1 MSAHMD
7 TPVTDADATDLGGL
21 PGAVG
26 TVTPMMR
33 QFLSAKAE
41 HPDALLLFRM
51 GDFYET
57 FYEDAVEA
65 SRILELTLTS
75 RNKKDDDP
83 IPMAGVPHHAL
94 AAYLPR
100 LIEAGKKVAICEQL
114 EDPKIAKGIV
124 KRAVVRVIT
133 PGVVLDENIL
143 DRRTHNYLTAIAR
156 APRGTEVGLCWIDV
170 STGDR
175 RGATLPDLAQALD
188 ELGRVEPR
196 EVLDAADDDALD
208 HAVRFAVAG
217 VTVSRV
223 PATADRSTPL
233 ASAVGMAADYIGD
246 TQKSNTV
253 LLRDLEV
260 VELARTLRVGPA
272 TVRNLEL
279 VRTLADGRRKGSLL
293 ALLDHTRTAMGSRRL
308 KQWILYPLCELAP
321 IRRRHDIVGALVDD
335 PMTRG
340 LLRDALDGVYDLE
353 RLVGRV
359 SAGSATPRDLIALAD
374 SLERLPEL
382 AATLTANGHPA
393 LVALAARLD
402 PVPDA
407 TAEIRRALVDEPP
420 ATLKDGGVIREG
432 FDPDL
437 DELIQIARDGKTWF
451 ADYAQRLRD
460 ASGINSLKIK
470 FNNVFGYFI
479 EVTRANLEHVPATWL
494 RKQTLANAERYYT
507 PELKDREEKILGADE
522 RRLALEQGF
531 FDALRGRIA
540 TWGARIQ
547 ATAAEVAAVDVL
559 ATLAEVAQRNGYTRP
574 DMVAPPIIDIRGGR
588 HAVIEALLPAGEFVP
603 NDIALDG
610 DGARMVIITGPNMA
624 GKSTVMRQVALIA
637 LLAQMGSFV
646 PADAATIGLVDRIFT
661 RVGASDDLSRGQST
675 FMVEMTETA
684 RILAEATRQS
694 LVVLDEIG
702 RGTSTF
708 DGVSIAW
715 SVAEHLHDTIGARTL
730 FATHYHELTELALTR
745 DGVANM
751 SIAVKEWK
759 EEIVFLRRLVPGG
772 TNRSYGIQV
781 ARLAGLPRPVIG
793 RAREVLANLEA
804 NALDPDSRPK
814 LARGKGKARSDQW
827 QLDLF
832 APPASPS
839 RLLEALAEVDPEG
852 LTPRSALDLI
862 FELKALASSESEP
875 ERPR

>member
-1 MSAHMD
+1 MD
-7 TPVTDADATDLGGL
+7 TPATDAADAGPAGV
-21 PGAVG
+21 PASVGA
-26 TVTPMMR
+26 VTPMMR
-33 QFLSAKAE
+33 QFLAAKAE

-57 FYEDAVEA
+57 FYDDAVEA

-100 LIEAGKKVAICEQL
+100 LVDAGKKVAICEQL

-143 DRRTHNYLTAIAR
+143 DRRTHNYLVAIAR
-156 APRGTEVGLCWIDV
+156 APRGGAVGLCWVDV

-175 RGATLPDLAQALD
+175 RGARLPDLAQALD
-188 ELGRVEPR
+188 ELGRIEPR
-196 EVLDAADDDALD
+196 EVLVADADDALD
-208 HAVRFAVAG
+208 HAVRYAVQG

-223 PATADRSTPL
+223 PAPDPKAPPL
-233 ASAVGMAADYIGD
+233 DAAAAMAADYIGD
-246 TQKSNTV
+246 TQKGSAL

-260 VELARTLRVGPA
+260 VELARTMRVGPA

-293 ALLDHTRTAMGSRRL
+293 GLLDHTRTAMGSRRL
-308 KQWILYPLCELAP
+308 KQWILYPLCDLEA
-321 IRRRHDIVGALVDD
+321 IRARHDIVGALVDD

-340 LLRDALDGVYDLE
+340 LLRDGLDGVYDLE

-359 SAGSATPRDLIALAD
+359 SAGTAGPRDLIALAE

-393 LVALAARLD
+393 LAALAARLD
-402 PVPDA
+402 PVA
-407 TAEIRRALVDEPP
+407 AASAEIRHTLVDEPP

-432 FDPDL
+432 YDPAL

-451 ADYAQRLRD
+451 ADYAQRLRES
-460 ASGINSLKIK
+460 SGIGSLKIK
-470 FNNVFGYFI
+470 FNSVFGYFI
-479 EVTRANLEHVPATWL
+479 EVTRANLGAVPDTWL

-507 PELKDREEKILGADE
+507 PELKEREEKILGADD
-522 RRLALEQGF
+522 RRLTLEQGF
-531 FDALRGRIA
+531 FDALRDRVA
-540 TWGARIQ
+540 TFGARIQ
-547 ATAAEVAAVDVL
+547 AVADEVGAVDVL
-559 ATLAEVAQRNGYTRP
+559 ATLAEVAQRRGYVRP
-574 DMVAPPIIDIRGGR
+574 DMVEAPVVDLRGGR
-588 HAVIEALLPAGEFVP
+588 HPVIEALLPVGEFVP
-603 NDIALDG
+603 NDVSLDG

-637 LLAQMGSFV
+637 LLAQMGGFV
-646 PADAATIGLVDRIFT
+646 PADRATIGLVDRIFT
-661 RVGASDDLSRGQST
+661 RVGASDDLARGQST
-675 FMVEMTETA
+675 FMVEMNETA

-745 DGVANM
+745 EGVANM

-781 ARLAGLPRPVIG
+781 ARLAGLPRPVIQ
-793 RAREVLANLEA
+793 RAREILSNLEA

-814 LARGKGKARSDQW
+814 LARGQGGPGAKRGDHW

-832 APPASPS
+832 APPAAPS
-839 RLLEALAEVDPEG
+839 ALLEALAAVDPEE
-852 LTPRSALDLI
+852 LSPRAALDLVYA
-862 FELKALASSESEP
+862 LKGLA
-875 ERPR
+875 EREGSR

>member
-1 MSAHMD
+1 MD
-7 TPVTDADATDLGGL
+7 TPAAAAATGV
-21 PGAVG
+21 PQVVG

-33 QFLSAKAE
+33 QFLAAKAE

-57 FYEDAVEA
+57 FYDDAVEA

-75 RNKKDDDP
+75 RNKKDADP
-83 IPMAGVPHHAL
+83 IPMAGIPHHAL

-100 LIEAGKKVAICEQL
+100 LVDAGKKVAICEQL
-114 EDPKIAKGIV
+114 EDPKEAKGIV

-143 DRRTHNYLTAIAR
+143 DRRTHNYLASIAR
-156 APRGTEVGLCWIDV
+156 LPKRTEVGICWVDV

-188 ELGRVEPR
+188 ELGRIEPR
-196 EVLDAADDDALD
+196 ELLVAATDDALD
-208 HAVRFAVAG
+208 HAVRHAVQGAI
-217 VTVSRV
+217 VSRV
-223 PATADRSTPL
+223 PEVEAPRTLLEAAAR
-233 ASAVGMAADYIGD
+233 MAADYIGD
-246 TQKSNTV
+246 TQKGGAL
-253 LLRDLEV
+253 LLRELEE
-260 VELARTLRVGPA
+260 VELARTLRIGPA

-293 ALLDHTRTAMGSRRL
+293 GLLDHTRTAMGSRRL
-308 KQWILYPLCELAP
+308 KQWILYPLCDLEP
-321 IRRRHDIVGALVDD
+321 IRQRHDVVGALVDD

-353 RLVGRV
+353 RLVSRV
-359 SAGSATPRDLIALAD
+359 SAGSAGPRDLLALAD
-374 SLERLPEL
+374 SLERLPQL
-382 AATLTANGHPA
+382 AETLTVSGHPA
-393 LVALAARLD
+393 LTNLAARLD
-402 PVPDA
+402 PVAPA
-407 TAEIRRALVDEPP
+407 SAEIRRSLVDEPP

-432 FDPDL
+432 FDPEL

-451 ADYAQRLRD
+451 ANYAKQLRE
-460 ASGINSLKIK
+460 ATGIGSLKIK

-479 EVTRANLEHVPATWL
+479 EVTKANLGSVPDTWL

-507 PELKDREEKILGADE
+507 PDLKDREEKILGADE
-522 RRLALEQGF
+522 RRLALEQRF
-531 FDALRGRIA
+531 FDALRDRVA
-540 TWGARIQ
+540 TYGARVQ
-547 ATAAEVAAVDVL
+547 AVAAEVAAVDVL
-559 ATLAEVAQRNGYTRP
+559 ATLAEIAQKRGYIRP
-574 DMVAPPIIDIRGGR
+574 ELVEAPVVDVRGGR
-588 HAVIEALLPAGEFVP
+588 HPVIEALLPVGEFVP

-610 DGARMVIITGPNMA
+610 ETSRMLIITGPNMA
-624 GKSTVMRQVALIA
+624 GKSTVMRQLALIA
-637 LLAQMGSFV
+637 LLAQMGGFV
-646 PADAATIGLVDRIFT
+646 PADSATLGLVDRIFT
-661 RVGASDDLSRGQST
+661 RVGASDDLARGQST

-684 RILAEATRQS
+684 RILAEATRHS

-745 DGVANM
+745 EGVANM

-759 EEIVFLRRLVPGG
+759 DEIVFLRRLVPGG

-781 ARLAGLPRPVIG
+781 ARLAGLPRPVIE

-814 LARGKGKARSDQW
+814 LARGKPGQRHGANQW

-832 APPASPS
+832 APPAAPSP
-839 RLLEALAEVDPEG
+839 LLEALAAVDPDE
-852 LTPRSALDLI
+852 LSPRAALDLI
-862 FELKALASSESEP
+862 FELKALA
-875 ERPR
+875 EREAPR